1 MLDEYKKVASK
12 YYSQYG
18 YQPTIEARLQALD
31 EGISERE
38 QKSKELSKD
47 IQTARD
53 ILHYTNSIYS
63 VSDEWKQLEQESWV
77 YQVPRALGTSFSSI

>member
-12 YYSQYG
+12 YYNQYR
-18 YQPTIEARLQALD
+18 YQPTVEERLQALN

-38 QKSKELSKD
+38 QKSKELGED
-47 IQTARD
+47 IQRGRD
-53 ILHYTNSIYS
+53 ILHFTNSIYS
-63 VSDEWKQLEQESWV
+63 ISDEWKQLEQENWA